1 MKAIILAAGKGTRLA
16 PMTLI
21 KPKPLLNVHGKT
33 LLENMVH
40 FFKESNINDITIVTG
55 YKHEMFD
62 EYISRLGLKKVINKD
77 YDNTNSSYSLKLV
90 IDNIDDDTIIMNGD
104 LYIKSDFVRFI
115 KKDVSQFIG
124 QKLESTIHPTWKYNI
139 DYNNKLISIDE
150 NGKSG
155 LCETGIAYFAKKD
168 LSILK
173 EELMKCDD
181 NKYWE
186 YCVLNSLKKID
197 FYATEVKDLIY
208 EIDSF
213 SDAITHNLLTSDD
226 IAEQC
231 SDDNKATRL
240 AGLTNYNYKIKFLG
254 KDKVIR
260 IPGIGTESFV
270 DRPAERK
277 ITSIVPLTICPKTEF
292 FDWDVKITDYLEG
305 YHSIVDEDLNTDFFK
320 SFVSTLKKLHSI
332 KLEDNKNFKPM
343 SMHSEINKF
352 ESLAKRSITTDT
364 QREFVLSIADEIE
377 KDEQVLCHR
386 DLLYGNI
393 MYNGKDVK
401 LIDFEYSGFSSKY
414 WDFASFICE
423 SNMNEQQRLEFI
435 SLYDGADEKRVRKAQ
450 LLVNYLWTYW
460 GIVNNSKE
468 YEELHR
474 KGLENNLNIFNIK

>member
-40 FFKESNINDITIVTG
+40 FLGESDINDITIVTG

-186 YCVLNSLKKID
+186 YCVLNSLKRID

-213 SDAITHNLLTSDD
+213 SDAINHNILTSDD

-277 ITSIVPLTICPKTEF
+277 ITSIVPLDICPKTEF

-320 SFVSTLKKLHSI
+320 SFVNALKELHSI
-332 KLEDNKNFKPM
+332 KLKDYMDFKPM
-343 SMHSEINKF
+343 SMHSEINKY
-352 ESLAKRSITTDT
+352 ESLANKKIVTDT
-364 QREFVLSIADEIE
+364 QREFILSIADEIE
-377 KDEQVLCHR
+377 QDEQVLCHR

-393 MYNGKDVK
+393 MYNKKDVK

-414 WDFASFICE
+414 WDLGNFICE
-423 SNMNEQQRLEFI
+423 SNMNEEQRLEFI

-450 LLVNYLWTYW
+450 ILVNYIWGYW
-460 GIVNNSKE
+460 YIVNNSLQ
-468 YEELHR
+468 YSQIHIDALI
-474 KGLENNLNIFNIK
+474 NNLNIFNIK

>member
-21 KPKPLLNVHGKT
+21 KPKPLLKVHGKT
-33 LLENMVH
+33 LLENTIH
-40 FFKESNINDITIVTG
+40 FLKESNIDDITIVTG
-55 YKHEMFD
+55 YKHEIFD
-62 EYISRLGLKKVINKD
+62 EYVSRFGLNKVINKD
-77 YDNTNSSYSLKLV
+77 YDSTNSSYSLKLV
-90 IDNIDDDTIIMNGD
+90 VDNIDDDTIIMNGD

-124 QKLESTIHPTWKYNI
+124 QNLESTKHPTWKYNI
-139 DYNNKLISIDE
+139 DDNNKLISIDE
-150 NGKSG
+150 NGKGG

-173 EELMKCDD
+173 EELIKCDD

-186 YCVLNSLKKID
+186 YCVLNSLNKLN
-197 FYATEVKDLIY
+197 FYITEVKDLIY

-254 KDKVIR
+254 EDKVIR

-277 ITSIVPLTICPKTEF
+277 ITSIVPLSICPKTEF
-292 FDWDVKITDYLEG
+292 FDWDVKITNYLEG

-320 SFVSTLKKLHSI
+320 AFVNTLKELHSI
-332 KLEDNKNFKPM
+332 KLKDYDNFKPM
-343 SMHSEINKF
+343 SMHSEIDKF
-352 ESLAKRSITTDT
+352 EGLAKRSITTKT
-364 QREFVLSIADEIE
+364 QRDFVLSIADEIE
-377 KDEQVLCHR
+377 KDDQVLCHR

-414 WDFASFICE
+414 WDLGNFICE
-423 SNMNEQQRLEFI
+423 SNMNEEQRLEFI
-435 SLYDGADEKRVRKAQ
+435 NLYDGADEKRVRKAQ

-460 GIVNNSKE
+460 GIVNNSKD
-468 YEELHR
+468 YEELRR
-474 KGLENNLNIFNIK
+474 KGLENNLNILNIK

>member
-21 KPKPLLNVHGKT
+21 KPKPLLNVHSKT
-33 LLENMVH
+33 LLENTVH
-40 FFKESNINDITIVTG
+40 FLKESNINDITIVTG

-62 EYISRLGLKKVINKD
+62 EYVSTLGLKKIINENYEK
-77 YDNTNSSYSLKLV
+77 TNSSYSLKLA

-104 LYIKSDFVRFI
+104 LYIKSDFIRFI

-139 DYNNKLISIDE
+139 DDDKKLISIDE

-173 EELMKCDD
+173 EELIKTDD

-186 YCVLNSLKKID
+186 YCVLNSLNKLN
-197 FYATEVKDLIY
+197 FYITEVKDLIY

-240 AGLTNYNYKIKFLG
+240 AGLTNYNYKIRFLG

-277 ITSIVPLTICPKTEF
+277 VTSIVPLSICPKTEF

-305 YHSIVDEDLNTDFFK
+305 YHSILDEDLNTAFFK
-320 SFVSTLKKLHSI
+320 SFVSTLKTLHSI
-332 KLEDNKNFKPM
+332 KLEDYKNFNPM
-343 SMHSEINKF
+343 SMHSEIDKF
-352 ESLAKRSITTDT
+352 ESLAKRSITTKT

-377 KDEQVLCHR
+377 QDEQVLCHR

-423 SNMNEQQRLEFI
+423 SNMNEEQRLEFI

-474 KGLENNLNIFNIK
+474 RGLEKNLNIFNIK